1 MTNEELSNLA
11 QAIYNIAQT
20 EEDRQRL
27 IGRMLMTGWA
37 WSIQLKT
44 PDKGVDTVEHFLYDE
59 LKKIHTTTIL

>member
-37 WSIQLKT
+37 WNIPLKT
-44 PDKGVDTVEHFLYDE
+44 PDTGVVTVEHYLYDE
-59 LKKIHTTTIL
+59 LKKMHPEIT